1 VPEPT
6 GAAQGLRGPATGR
19 RVHAARVRGR
29 IGHAAFWIVIWVLG
43 LTGLLY
49 LLLPTLII
57 VFASFTASEHIAF
70 PPQGLSLRWFVRL
83 WEIPEVRVSAWRSLY
98 VALGATAVSI
108 GLGVAAAFPLV
119 RSSFPGREALNAFL
133 MSPLILPSLVYGLA
147 ALMFVS
153 AVGVPLSIPVL
164 VLSHVAIVV
173 PYVIR
178 TTAAS
183 LVLLDPDLEEA
194 ARSLGANTWQTFLRV
209 ILPNLLPGIA
219 TGGAFAFISSFDNL
233 TVSLFLAG
241 PRVETLP
248 IRLFAMI
255 NFDLDPAAAAISA
268 VLVVVAF
275 AVVLLAHWALGLS
288 RIVRL

>member
-1 VPEPT
+1 MAQPAAPRDAPPSVP
-6 GAAQGLRGPATGR
+6 AGR
-19 RVHAARVRGR
+19 LGGRV
-29 IGHAAFWIVIWVLG
+29 GHVTFWVTMWALALV
-43 LTGLLY
+43 GLLY

-57 VFASFTASEHIAF
+57 VVASFTAVEYITF
-70 PPQGLSLRWFVRL
+70 PPQGLSLRWFARL
-83 WEIPEVRVSAWRSLY
+83 MALEEVRVSAWRSLI
-98 VALGATAVSI
+98 VATAATAVAVV
-108 GLGVAAAFPLV
+108 LGVAAAFPLV
-119 RSSFPGREALNAFL
+119 RGRFAGREALNAFL

-153 AVGVPLSIPVL
+153 AIGLPLSVPVL
-164 VLSHVAIVV
+164 VLSHVAIIV

-183 LVLLDPDLEEA
+183 LALLDPHLEEA
-194 ARSLGANTWQTFLRV
+194 ARSLGANAWKTFLRV

-219 TGGAFAFISSFDNL
+219 TGAAFAFISSFDNL

-255 NFDLDPAAAAISA
+255 NFDFDPAAAAISA
-268 VLVVVAF
+268 VLVLITF
-275 AVVLLAHWALGLS
+275 AVVLLAHWAVGLT
-288 RIVRL
+288 RVIRL

>member
-1 VPEPT
+1 MADHAV
-6 GAAQGLRGPATGR
+6 AAGR
-19 RVHAARVRGR
+19 VGGRV
-29 IGHAAFWIVIWVLG
+29 GHAAFWVVMWALG
-43 LTGLLY
+43 LGGLLY

-57 VFASFTASEHIAF
+57 VLASFTAGEYITF
-70 PPQGLSLRWFVRL
+70 PPQGLSLRWFTRL
-83 WEIPEVRVSAWRSLY
+83 LAIEEVRASAWRSLL
-98 VALGATAVSI
+98 VAIGATGVSVV
-108 GLGVAAAFPLV
+108 LGVAASFPLL
-119 RSSFPGREALNAFL
+119 RSRFRGREAVNAFL

-153 AVGVPLSIPVL
+153 AIGVPLSVPVL
-164 VLSHVAIVV
+164 ILSHVAIVV

-178 TTAAS
+178 TTVAS
-183 LVLLDPDLEEA
+183 LALLDPHLEEA
-194 ARSLGANTWQTFLRV
+194 ARSLGANTWKTFVRV
-209 ILPNLLPGIA
+209 ILPNLMPGIA
-219 TGGAFAFISSFDNL
+219 TGAAFAFISSFDNL

-268 VLVVVAF
+268 VLVLVTF
-275 AVVLLAHWALGLS
+275 AVVLLAHWAIGLT

>member
-1 VPEPT
+1 VSERT
-6 GAAQGLRGPATGR
+6 AVADAVVRRAAPPSVATGR
-19 RVHAARVRGR
+19 LRGR
-29 IGHAAFWIVIWVLG
+29 AGHVAFWAVMWGVALAA
-43 LTGLLY
+43 LLY

-57 VFASFTASEHIAF
+57 VFASFTAGEYITF
-70 PPQGLSLRWFVRL
+70 PPQGLSLRWFARL
-83 WEIPEVRVSAWRSLY
+83 LALDEVRISAWRSVL
-98 VALGATAVSI
+98 VASAATAVAVV
-108 GLGVAAAFPLV
+108 LGVAAAFPLV
-119 RSSFPGREALNAFL
+119 RGQFRGREALNALL

-153 AVGVPLSIPVL
+153 AIGVPLSVPVL
-164 VLSHVAIVV
+164 VLSHVAIIV

-183 LVLLDPDLEEA
+183 LALLDPHLEEA
-194 ARSLGANTWQTFLRV
+194 ARSLGANAWKTFVRV
-209 ILPNLLPGIA
+209 ILPNLLPGVA
-219 TGGAFAFISSFDNL
+219 TGAAFAFISSFDNL

-268 VLVVVAF
+268 VLVFVTF
-275 AVVLLAHWALGLS
+275 AVVLLAHWAVGLT
-288 RIVRL
+288 RLVRL

>member
-1 VPEPT
+1 MSVETAAPRAIGSV
-6 GAAQGLRGPATGR
+6 GAGR
-19 RVHAARVRGR
+19 TRGR
-29 IGHAAFWIVIWVLG
+29 LGHAAFWTVMWTLG
-43 LTGLLY
+43 LGALLY

-57 VFASFTASEHIAF
+57 VFASFTASDYIAF
-70 PPQGLSLRWFVRL
+70 PPQGLSFRWFVKL
-83 WEIPEVRVSAWRSLY
+83 WGFEEVRASAGRSLL
-98 VALGATAVSI
+98 VALAATALSVV
-108 GLGVAAAFPLV
+108 LGVAAAFPLV
-119 RSSFPGREALNAFL
+119 RSRFRGREGLNAFL

-153 AVGVPLSIPVL
+153 AIGVPLSVPVL
-164 VLSHVAIVV
+164 VLSHVAVIV

-183 LVLLDPDLEEA
+183 LMLLDPHLEEA
-194 ARSLGANTWQTFLRV
+194 AMSLGADAWNTFLRV
-209 ILPNLLPGIA
+209 VLPNLVPGIA

-268 VLVVVAF
+268 VLVILAL
-275 AVVLLAHWALGLS
+275 AVVLLAHWAIGLT
-288 RIVRL
+288 RIARF

>member
-1 VPEPT
+1 MGWLMAEVP
-6 GAAQGLRGPATGR
+6 
-19 RVHAARVRGR
+19 ARARGR
-29 IGHAAFWIVIWVLG
+29 VGHAAFWIVIWALG
-43 LTGLLY
+43 LAALLF

-57 VFASFTASEHIAF
+57 VFASFTAGDYITF
-70 PPQGLSLRWFVRL
+70 PPQGLSLRWFARL
-83 WEIPEVRVSAWRSLY
+83 WEISEVRVSAWRSLL
-98 VALGATAVSI
+98 VAVGATAISI

-119 RSSFPGREALNAFL
+119 RSRFRGREALNAFL

-147 ALMFVS
+147 GLMFVS
-153 AVGVPLSIPVL
+153 AIGVPLSIPVL
-164 VLSHVAIVV
+164 VLSHVAIIV

-183 LVLLDPDLEEA
+183 LALLDPHLEEA
-194 ARSLGANTWQTFLRV
+194 AKSLGANTWKTFWRV
-209 ILPNLLPGIA
+209 ILPNLLPGVA

-255 NFDLDPAAAAISA
+255 TFDLDPAAAAISA
-268 VLVVVAF
+268 VLVALAF
-275 AVVLLAHWALGLS
+275 AVVLLAHWAIGLS
-288 RIVRL
+288 RIARF

>member
-1 VPEPT
+1 MPEPT
-6 GAAQGLRGPATGR
+6 TVDQGARKPATR
-19 RVHAARVRGR
+19 RSVHAERVRGR
-29 IGHAAFWIVIWVLG
+29 VGHATFWIVMWALG
-43 LTGLLY
+43 TGALLY

-57 VFASFTASEHIAF
+57 VFASFTASDHIAF

-83 WEIPEVRVSAWRSLY
+83 WGMEEVRVSAWRSFL
-98 VALGATAVSI
+98 VALGATAISI

-119 RSSFPGREALNAFL
+119 RSRFPGREALNAFL

-153 AVGVPLSIPVL
+153 AIGVPLSIPVL
-164 VLSHVAIVV
+164 VLSHVAIIV

-183 LVLLDPDLEEA
+183 LALLDPHLEEA
-194 ARSLGANTWQTFLRV
+194 ARSLGANTRKTFLRV

-233 TVSLFLAG
+233 TVSLFLAS

-268 VLVVVAF
+268 VLVGLAF
-275 AVVLLAHWALGLS
+275 AVVLLAHWAIGLT
-288 RIVRL
+288 RIARF